1 MKLFNQR
8 GEIQMLRTLGSDT
21 IPENMRLAILGKL
34 DKSMFHLDPARKALS
49 RFQKIAQKKAQIMD
63 WEDLLQ
69 DPGLSEEYRELFEET
84 DVKPCKTKRSTK
96 ALVEQLDG
104 YRKIRSLYDI
114 GKKISEA
121 LEGESVDVESVFEE
135 IGNDMNHANR
145 NYSEDQ
151 TIYNFGLRGNMQKV
165 LNKVL
170 YSPAERMY
178 KTGYKD
184 FDEHSGGLPT
194 SGVMIIAA
202 TTSGGKSVTSTNLLA
217 NLNDLNSISTVRITL
232 EMSIEQ
238 ETNRL
243 IAMVTGAPFWKI
255 KQGKLSK
262 REKKELERK
271 MLEWDAL
278 KLKAGT
284 QFGLVAPT
292 KSMTIDEVLSMVRPF
307 NYKVICLDYIS
318 LLDGVDDE
326 NQWRK
331 LSEIAAICKRFSV
344 ATGTLVILLCQLDD
358 TSSKLRYSKGIKEH
372 CDVMWKWN
380 YSEEEVRAEKILHI
394 KVDKNRDGE
403 LMPFDLKEEFDRMRV
418 SNMDGSSTKRLDPSD
433 DDDNDSDGSLLNDDA
448 KKVKGKGFKRSKRI
462 GSSKKALKDKSS
474 KKRKKDFALE

>member
-1 MKLFNQR
+1 MKLYNQR

-34 DKSMFHLDPARKALS
+34 DKSMFHLDPTRKALR
-49 RFQKIAQKKAQIMD
+49 RFQQIAKKKAQIMD
-63 WEDLLQ
+63 WEDLIQ
-69 DPGLSEEYRELFEET
+69 DPGLSEEYRELFEES
-84 DVKPCKTKRSTK
+84 DVKPCKSKK
-96 ALVEQLDG
+96 AAKKLVEQLDE
-104 YRKIRSLYDI
+104 YRKVRSLHDM
-114 GKKISEA
+114 GVKIAKA
-121 LEGESVDVESVFEE
+121 LEGESCDVDGVFEE

-145 NYSEDQ
+145 NYADDQ
-151 TIYNFGLRGNMQKV
+151 KIYNFGVRGNMKKV
-165 LNKVL
+165 LQKVL
-170 YSPAERMY
+170 YSPAEKMY

-184 FDEHSGGLPT
+184 FDDHSGGLPT

-217 NLNDLNSISTVRITL
+217 NLNHLNNISTVRITL

-238 ETNRL
+238 EANRL
-243 IAMVTGAPFWKI
+243 MAMVTGAPFWKI
-255 KQGKLSK
+255 KQGKLTS

-271 MLEWDAL
+271 MIEWDEL
-278 KLKAGT
+278 KVKAGT

-292 KSMTIDEVLSMVRPF
+292 KAMTIDEILAMIRPF
-307 NYKVICLDYIS
+307 NYKAVCLDYIS

-331 LSEIAAICKRFSV
+331 LSEIAAICKRFST
-344 ATGTLVILLCQLDD
+344 ATGTLIILLCQLDD
-358 TSSKLRYSKGIKEH
+358 TSNKLRYSKGIKEH

-380 YSEEEVRAEKILHI
+380 YADEEVRAEKILHI

-403 LMPFDLKEEFDRMRV
+403 LLPFDLKEEFDKMRV
-418 SNMDGSSTKRLDPSD
+418 SNMDGSATKRLEAEDDDEEESESDLLSD
-433 DDDNDSDGSLLNDDA
+433 DSD
-448 KKVKGKGFKRSKRI
+448 KGFKRRKKLK
-462 GSSKKALKDKSS
+462 GGGKKALKDKSK